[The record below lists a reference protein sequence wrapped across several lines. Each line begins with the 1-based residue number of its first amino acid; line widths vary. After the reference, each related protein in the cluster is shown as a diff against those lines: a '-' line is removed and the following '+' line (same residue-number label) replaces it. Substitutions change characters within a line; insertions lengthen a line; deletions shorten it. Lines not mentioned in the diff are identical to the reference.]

1 MVKRAYATVGA
12 CIVWLAL
19 ATAPAQQPQ
28 KPPEDPLL
36 KQVEETS
43 KRCQVE
49 SNKFRE
55 DGGKPG
61 DPRDPALKWAEVLWK
76 YREEYPGTP
85 AAARATAAALTWL
98 RHADQDKEVLARAE
112 KLPLDDPAWD
122 RVIAGVSL
130 SAKKTGEYDRFL
142 RIAESLLSRSKDGK
156 LRAIVYSTMGRSW
169 LDRDRPQEAKAAFE
183 SAIRESPGSDTAKAA
198 ERSIYEI
205 TTLAIGKPA
214 PQFAARTIDGRPI
227 SLADFRG
234 KVVLLNVWATW

>member
-1 MVKRAYATVGA
+1 M
-12 CIVWLAL
+12 AL
-19 ATAPAQQPQ
+19 ERTCRLLIAMAMTSSLPAQDEAA
-28 KPPEDPLL
+28 KKFAEMR
-36 KQVEETS
+36 KQSSE
-43 KRCQVE
+43 E
-49 SNKFRE
+49 SNKYRE
-55 DGGKPG
+55 AGGKPG
-61 DPRDPALKWAEVLWK
+61 DPRDPALKWAEVFWK
-76 YREEYPGTP
+76 FREEYRGTSV
-85 AAARATAAALTWL
+85 AAQATATALNWL

-122 RVIAGVSL
+122 RAISGVSF
-130 SAKKTGEYDRFL
+130 SAKNTGEYDRFL
-142 RIAESLLSRSKDGK
+142 RLAESLLSRSKDGK